1 MRLCPSSERT
11 RTCAGSEPH
20 PPEEDVAGQG
30 LFVPHSE
37 LQADVVEVAG
47 LQAAV
52 GEGVVPLRVDGAS
65 LHLRLVLGR
74 LVAVREEVP
83 GGRETESALTV
94 PSRQRIQ
101 AVGFGEH

>member
-11 RTCAGSEPH
+11 RTCAGSETH

-30 LFVPHSE
+30 LFVPHGE
-37 LQADVVEVAG
+37 LQADVVEVAR

-83 GGRETESALTV
+83 GGRETEAASTV
-94 PSRQRIQ
+94 PSRRWI
-101 AVGFGEH
+101 